1 MNNKILTREDAIKV
15 LNESNGEVIRITQ
28 ATAAILLKKSR
39 QRVKQLVSHPEHRK
53 SLGVEIDAD
62 GKITLDLKKVLDF
75 KSRDEFRG
83 KRGPQKKFKKIV
95 TINV

>member
-15 LNESNGEVIRITQ
+15 LNESNGDVIRITQ
-28 ATAAILLKKSR
+28 AVAAAIMNKSR
-39 QRVKQLVSHPEHRK
+39 QRVKQLVSHPEHCK

-62 GKITLDLKKVLDF
+62 GKITLDLKRVLEF

-83 KRGPQKKFKKIV
+83 KRGPQKKFKKIL